1 MTVSTVYQPVTFN
14 GNGVTTAIP
23 FPYTFYN
30 STDLLV
36 ELVLISTGAVTSQTL
51 GVDYTVSGGSGA
63 GGTVM
68 FTAAPSSLYR
78 GVIQY
83 IPDLLQGTNF
93 VDNDPLFA
101 NDVEEAI
108 DKNVLANQHISS
120 EVDRALK
127 FPATDPAASLGEIPN
142 SVARSNAILSFD
154 SAGKPAAVSLASLG
168 SIDVSLTSPQ
178 TDDCLVYNAGVWNN
192 KSVGNIIS
200 SATTD
205 TPVSTDLVVF
215 SDVSD
220 SNRTKKSTIST
231 VLGLITGLANSALA
245 TMSANTIK
253 VNATASSA
261 TPTDLALSAS
271 QLLGRGSTGNVAAI
285 TLGAGLSMSGTTVSA
300 TNIGAT
306 LMTPQTASGTSVSF
320 TSIPTGV
327 KRVTIGFEALST
339 SGSNYYILQIGPSG
353 GVETTGYVSQSNGA
367 SSTNGFILNSGN
379 SANSH
384 HGAWVL
390 TLIDSSTNT
399 WVCNGAAG
407 TASTSFALTGSKSIG
422 GVLSRLSVTTNGG
435 TDTFDSGKV
444 NVVYES

>member
-1 MTVSTVYQPVTFN
+1 MTVSTTYEPVFFN
-14 GNGVTTAIP
+14 GNGVTTTIP
-23 FPYTFYN
+23 FPYKFYA
-30 STDLLV
+30 SSDLKV
-36 ELVLISTGAVTSQTL
+36 ELVLISTGAVTLQTL
-51 GVDYTVSGGSGA
+51 GVDYTITGGSGSS
-63 GGTVM
+63 GSVV
-68 FTAAPSSLYR
+68 FTSAPSALYR
-78 GVIQY
+78 GVISY
-83 IPDLLQGTNF
+83 IPNLEQEADF
-93 VDNDPLFA
+93 VDGDPLFA
-101 NDVEEAI
+101 QNVEDAL
-108 DKNVLANQHISS
+108 DKTILSQQYLKSIYDRSLTFPSS
-120 EVDRALK
+120 DSTSSIGTIPVAESRA
-127 FPATDPAASLGEIPN
+127 N
-142 SVARSNAILSFD
+142 SVFSFD
-154 SAGKPAAVSLASLG
+154 STGKPAAVTLASLG
-168 SIDVSLTSPQ
+168 SINVSLTSPQ

-192 KSVGNIIS
+192 KSVGNITAA
-200 SATTD
+200 ATTA
-205 TPVSTDLVVF
+205 TPVSTDLVPF
-215 SDVSD
+215 ADVSD
-220 SNRTKKSTIST
+220 SNNTKKSTIST
-231 VLGLITGLANSALA
+231 ILGLITGLANSALA
-245 TMSANTIK
+245 TMAANTVK

-285 TLGAGLSMSGTTVSA
+285 TLGTGLSMSGTTVSA

-367 SSTNGFILNSGN
+367 SATNGFILNSGN

-407 TASTSFALTGSKSIG
+407 TASTSFALTGSKSIAS
-422 GVLSRLSVTTNGG
+422 VLSRLTITTNLG
-435 TDTFDSGKV
+435 TDTFDSGKI
-444 NVVYES
+444 NVVYE